1 MAQSMAHCD
10 KDGYTEIDE
19 VDNER
24 DDIDNT
30 GVANH
35 CSIVPK
41 REHEVR
47 VKMTTEI
54 RGYAPSFTLRHFTWH
69 LGISQFILPRL
80 IWSTCW
86 SYHQSY
92 LRRSPISDMRE
103 WAK

>member
-69 LGISQFILPRL
+69 LGIFAIYTFKVDLEHLLDLSSDLFAQV
-80 IWSTCW
+80 T
-86 SYHQSY
+86 H
-92 LRRSPISDMRE
+92 LRH
-103 WAK
+103 A